1 MEYIAGIFFLGLAVT
16 LVVIVGL
23 ARAAEFARS
32 ESAERLEI
40 DPLPENWTDP
50 AAATDRP

>member
-1 MEYIAGIFFLGLAVT
+1 MDYVVGIFFLGLAVT
-16 LVVIVGL
+16 FVVIVGL

-40 DPLPENWTDP
+40 DPLPESWTNSAP
-50 AAATDRP
+50 ASDRS

>member
-1 MEYIAGIFFLGLAVT
+1 MNYIVAIFFLGLAVSF
-16 LVVIVGL
+16 VVIVGL

-40 DPLPENWTDP
+40 DPLPESWTGSGV
-50 AAATDRP
+50 TSDRP